1 MSAATPKNA
10 SEPLLITWTAKPYN
24 AEVYLYMHF
33 AEIEALE
40 ANQTREFDVILK
52 GNFNH
57 SGFSPPKLELYTL
70 YTAGAVQCDSEGCNL
85 QLVKTPN
92 STLPPLIN
100 AIEVYTVIEFPQV
113 ETSQNDVAAIKNIQ
127 ATYQLRKISWQGD
140 PCLPRDFSWENLG
153 CNYTDASTPPRI
165 TSLDLSK
172 SRLTGSITPILQ
184 NLTHLQELDL
194 SNNSLTGPIPT
205 FLANMKSLSLLNL
218 IGNNL
223 TGSVPQALLDRKK
236 EGLVLKLEGN
246 PNFCTLSSCKPKEK
260 TKFLLPTIASAASLV
275 VVVVVAFIFVFLKK
289 KVPLERLGGVAP
301 DWSLQTGD
309 QSDLVVS
316 LRTGRS
322 GKVAVKLL
330 SQSSS
335 QGYKHFKAEVE
346 LLMIVHHINLV
357 SLVGYCDEG
366 ENLALIYEYMPNGDL
381 KQHLSG
387 KRGRF
392 SPSWENRLR
401 IAVDAALGLEYLHI
415 GCKPPI
421 VHRDIKS
428 TNILLDQNFQA
439 KLADF
444 GLSRSFPT
452 GNETH
457 VSTVVAG
464 TPGYLDPEYYQT
476 NWLTEKSDIYS
487 FGIVLLELISNRPI
501 IQPSRERPH
510 LVDWISFMI
519 TNGDIT
525 NIVDPQLH
533 QNYDIGSVWKAI
545 EIAMSCVSPS
555 STGRPNMSRVAND
568 LKECL
573 MSEKSRVG
581 ETQDMESQSSMYYS
595 RDITEVSPKS
605 R

>member
-10 SEPLLITWTAKPYN
+10 SEPLLITWTPKPYN

-153 CNYTDASTPPRI
+153 CNYTDASNPPRI

-184 NLTHLQELDL
+184 NLTQLQELDL

-246 PNFCTLSSCKPKEK
+246 PNLCTLSSCKPKEK

-275 VVVVVAFIFVFLKK
+275 VMVVVAFIFVFLKK
-289 KVPLERLGGVAP
+289 KVPLDLNTLPSTATVDGRHASQSESSFLSKKIRFTYTEVQAMTNNLERALGEGGFGVVYHGCVNGN
-301 DWSLQTGD
+301 Q
-309 QSDLVVS
+309 Q
-316 LRTGRS
+316 
-322 GKVAVKLL
+322 VAVKLL

-346 LLMIVHHINLV
+346 LLMRVHHINLV

-392 SPSWENRLR
+392 SLSWENRLR

-452 GNETH
+452 GNKTH

-464 TPGYLDPEYYQT
+464 TPGYLDPE
-476 NWLTEKSDIYS
+476 K
-487 FGIVLLELISNRPI
+487 VLFHI
-501 IQPSRERPH
+501 I
-510 LVDWISFMI
+510 
-519 TNGDIT
+519 
-525 NIVDPQLH
+525 
-533 QNYDIGSVWKAI
+533 
-545 EIAMSCVSPS
+545 C
-555 STGRPNMSRVAND
+555 
-568 LKECL
+568 
-573 MSEKSRVG
+573 
-581 ETQDMESQSSMYYS
+581 
-595 RDITEVSPKS
+595 
-605 R
+605 

>member
-1 MSAATPKNA
+1 MHIEEIFLEQITTNDLNISNTDTYKVPKTALVSAATPKNA
-10 SEPLLITWTAKPYN
+10 SEPLLITWTPRPSN

-40 ANQTREFDVILK
+40 ANQTREFNIILK

-57 SGFSPPKLELYTL
+57 SGFSPPKLELRTL
-70 YTAGAVQCDSEGCNL
+70 YTAAPVQCDSEGCNL

-127 ATYQLRKISWQGD
+127 ATYQLREISWQGD

-153 CNYTDASTPPRI
+153 CNYTDASTQPRI

-184 NLTHLQELDL
+184 NLTQLQELDL
-194 SNNSLTGPIPT
+194 SNNSLSGPIPT

-236 EGLVLKLEGN
+236 GLVLKLADLN
-246 PNFCTLSSCKPKEK
+246 TLPSTATVDGRHASQSESS
-260 TKFLLPTIASAASLV
+260 FLS
-275 VVVVVAFIFVFLKK
+275 KK
-289 KVPLERLGGVAP
+289 IRFTYAEVQEMTYNLERALGEGGFGVVYYGCVNGN
-301 DWSLQTGD
+301 Q
-309 QSDLVVS
+309 Q
-316 LRTGRS
+316 
-322 GKVAVKLL
+322 VAVKLL

-335 QGYKHFKAEVE
+335 QVYKHFKAEVE
-346 LLMIVHHINLV
+346 LLMRVHHINLV

-366 ENLALIYEYMPNGDL
+366 ENLALIYEYMPNGGL

-387 KRGRF
+387 NWKIISHFKNYENDVLRLCLNNTGKHGRF
-392 SPSWENRLR
+392 SLSWENRVR
-401 IAVDAALGLEYLHI
+401 IAVDAALGLEYLHT

-428 TNILLDQNFQA
+428 TNILLDQHFQA

-464 TPGYLDPEYYQT
+464 TPGYLDP
-476 NWLTEKSDIYS
+476 D
-487 FGIVLLELISNRPI
+487 
-501 IQPSRERPH
+501 
-510 LVDWISFMI
+510 
-519 TNGDIT
+519 
-525 NIVDPQLH
+525 
-533 QNYDIGSVWKAI
+533 
-545 EIAMSCVSPS
+545 PS

-573 MSEKSRVG
+573 MSEESRVG
-581 ETQDMESQSSMYYS
+581 ESQDMESQSSMYYS
-595 RDITEVSPKS
+595 RDISEMSPKARKLAKYVS
-605 R
+605 SHVSFP